1 MMSHIWHQQKQLT
14 KSCNLCWKGTGIGQT
29 QTFNVILTLEVPEI
43 LHYPE
48 VPSGVKLT
56 LPFIDAF
63 YIFKFQLNQL
73 SIQWA

>member
-1 MMSHIWHQQKQLT
+1 MMSFLNFLDCIPFQY
-14 KSCNLCWKGTGIGQT
+14 
-29 QTFNVILTLEVPEI
+29 LTLEVPEI

-63 YIFKFQLNQL
+63 YIFKFQLTQPRL
-73 SIQWA
+73 SGHRPSMS